1 MKNERSLVY
10 YLIITCLFCL
20 FASSCS
26 QKMETTSFTAMN
38 TYMTVKAYGEN
49 SKLLAAT
56 NYLIQQEVEWLE
68 LTLSTTIEGSDIY
81 KINVSAENERTGF
94 VENSVHPETAYL
106 ITRSRELYERTGGAF
121 NPALYPLIKEW
132 GFTTGEYKVPSEER
146 ILRLLE
152 YTDFSKVEIS
162 GRKTSPELILFPRLS
177 SPILPECSWTL
188 VPLEK
193 AMPATRLLS
202 FYERLMLVQPY
213 LTLAGTFR
221 FWEQNRTEV
230 TGLWESKIPGAASLW
245 LQ

>member
-49 SKLLAAT
+49 SKLLVTT

-94 VENSVHPETAYL
+94 VESSVHPETAYL
-106 ITRSRELYERTGGAF
+106 ITRCRELYERTGGAF

-132 GFTTGEYKVPSEER
+132 GFTTGEYKVPDDNTLKS
-146 ILRLLE
+146 LLKNVDYSGQKFTVWYSK
-152 YTDFSKVEIS
+152 YTVFEIK
-162 GRKTSPELILFPRLS
+162 GDRVIIGVGKT
-177 SPILPECSWTL
+177 
-188 VPLEK
+188 
-193 AMPATRLLS
+193 
-202 FYERLMLVQPY
+202 
-213 LTLAGTFR
+213 
-221 FWEQNRTEV
+221 V
-230 TGLWESKIPGAASLW
+230 TAAVNKKNLQKIS
-245 LQ
+245 